1 MGVLQTSQ
9 EELQA
14 FYAMALPG
22 FLEYIKNHG
31 TSVDKIEMAT
41 TLEGIK
47 SLPALM
53 QLGGVEKTVLAP
65 LNLLTKDVDEQIE
78 NCKEATTNANLSAS
92 EASAAAKRVTDA
104 IVDISTQKQEALN
117 AASSARTAATS
128 ANTAATAA
136 NVAASK
142 ANNEAS
148 NLSGLKTACQDV
160 TTRCESAV
168 QGAEEKVVEMD
179 ALMKNFSGEGQAA
192 PARMVIQAP
201 TTIST
206 KNKIAQRIGVILYP
220 SYVMRNVLFNRF
232 EGNSLHI
239 NPSGNLTV
247 IGLGKSRFYVIPTGN
262 TEIWQQVD
270 ITVREPQMRLT
281 SSGKIRLNNG
291 RIRIV

>member
-1 MGVLQTSQ
+1 MGVYQTSQ

-22 FLEYIKNHG
+22 FLEYIKNNG

-41 TLEGIK
+41 TLEGIN

-65 LNLLTKDVDEQIE
+65 LSLLTKDIDIQIE
-78 NCKEATTNANLSAS
+78 NCIDATENANTSAT

-117 AASSARTAATS
+117 AATFANTAATS

-136 NVAASK
+136 NVAASN
-142 ANNEAS
+142 ANKESS

-179 ALMKNFSGEGQAA
+179 AMMKSFSGEGQAA

-201 TTIST
+201 ATIST
-206 KNKIAQRIGVILYP
+206 KNKVAQCIGVVLYP
-220 SYVMRNVLFNRF
+220 SYVMKNLLFNRF
-232 EGNSLHI
+232 DGSSLHI
-239 NPSGNLTV
+239 NPSGSLTV
-247 IGLGKSRFYVIPTGN
+247 TGLGKSSFYVIPTAN

-281 SSGKIRLNNG
+281 GSGAIRLSNG

>member
-1 MGVLQTSQ
+1 MALQTTQ
-9 EELQA
+9 AELEA

-22 FLEYIKNHG
+22 FLEYIKSHG
-31 TSVDKIEMAT
+31 TSIDKIEMAT

-65 LNLLTKDVDEQIE
+65 LTLLTKDVDIQIE
-78 NCKEATTNANLSAS
+78 NCIEATTNANVSAS

-104 IVDISTQKQEALN
+104 IVDISEQKQKALDA
-117 AASSARTAATS
+117 AASANSAAS
-128 ANTAATAA
+128 GANTAATAA
-136 NVAASK
+136 NVAASN
-142 ANNEAS
+142 ANREAT
-148 NLSGLKTACQDV
+148 NLSALKAACQDV

-192 PARMVIQAP
+192 PVRMLLQAP
-201 TTIST
+201 STIST
-206 KNKIAQRIGVILYP
+206 KNKVAQYIGVTLYP

-232 EGNSLHI
+232 DGSSLRI
-239 NPSGNLTV
+239 DPSGNLV
-247 IGLGKSRFYVIPTGN
+247 VVGLGKSSFYVIPTAN
-262 TEIWQQVD
+262 TVIWQQVD
-270 ITVREPQMRLT
+270 ITVREPQMRLS
-281 SSGKIRLNNG
+281 SSGNIRLNNG